1 WNETMVATLGVE
13 PPNDREGVL
22 QDIHWGFGLVG
33 YFPTYTLGNLYA
45 AQLWA
50 TIGRE
55 LPERDAAIAR
65 GELRPILGW
74 LRERIHQHGG
84 TYVPADLIERATGE
98 PPNPRY
104 LIEYLAAKY
113 GQVYGF

>member
-1 WNETMVATLGVE
+1 MRTTLGVE
-13 PPNDREGVL
+13 PPNDGEGVL
-22 QDIHWGFGLVG
+22 QDIHWSFGLVG

-50 TIGRE
+50 AIGRE
-55 LPERDAAIAR
+55 LPDRDGLLAR
-65 GELRPILGW
+65 GELSPILGW

-84 TYVPADLIERATGE
+84 TYLPADLIERATGE
-98 PPNPRY
+98 PPNARY
-104 LIEYLAAKY
+104 LTEYLFEKY